1 MKKNL
6 RSRELCD
13 KNFLGRVQ
21 LTSMVGKPKKYYF
34 NKIEKKPKCEERTT
48 GKKMIKDG
56 EDQYHNFIHCKV
68 GEKNFWFVKH
78 PSSYFD

>member
-21 LTSMVGKPKKYYF
+21 LTSMVGKPKS
-34 NKIEKKPKCEERTT
+34 ITLIRQKKNRNVKNAPQ

-56 EDQYHNFIHCKV
+56 EDQCHNFIHCKV

-78 PSSYFD
+78 PSSLL